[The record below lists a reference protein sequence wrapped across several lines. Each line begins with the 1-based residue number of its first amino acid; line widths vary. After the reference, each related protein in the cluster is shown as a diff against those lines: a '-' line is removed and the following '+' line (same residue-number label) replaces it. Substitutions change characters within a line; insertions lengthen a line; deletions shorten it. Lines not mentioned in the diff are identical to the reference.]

1 MSRTQPPINDRR
13 ALDPQSLCDAFDRL
27 PIPQD
32 VTDRALAL
40 LADDLSLAIA
50 VAENDFGRRLHSALQ
65 ALYGGSAG
73 IRLGPVVEGL
83 PPAESAF
90 FLGSLI
96 HSVEQDD
103 THVPSIVHGGA
114 VLIPAALL
122 AAVSHR
128 RTGADLLR
136 ALVLGWELLIRL
148 GLHAPGAFQ
157 ARGFQASAVL
167 GPIAAAI
174 VAGWLQGLKADQLGH
189 AIGIALSFSAGPLT
203 YLENGAES
211 KKLHLGWAAR
221 SGLVAAQLAAA
232 GITGPSDVVG
242 SNLSVFELFAASQ
255 PVAGDGL
262 LGDFGERWH
271 LREVSFKAWPCCHY
285 LQGFI
290 EALETLRLEAGS
302 RPLLSLHMH
311 VPEQVA
317 PLLCLPSDRRN
328 APSTDIDARF
338 SLPYVVK
345 ALLLDG
351 AIDAGTFEAPA
362 RERINGSPW
371 PLRLTWEL
379 WPASGFPQCYPA
391 RVDAIVEGGHT
402 LHAEVRSLRG
412 GPERPFMPQELRARF
427 FERTEPRLGKQAAAA
442 LWQSLATLE
451 TSESIKL
458 SQTP

>member
-1 MSRTQPPINDRR
+1 MNCPPPTTSERC
-13 ALDPQSLCDAFDRL
+13 ALDPQSICDAFDRL
-27 PIPQD
+27 PIPPD
-32 VTDRALAL
+32 VTERALAL

-50 VAENDFGRRLHSALQ
+50 VAGNDFGRRLHSALQ

-73 IRLGPVVEGL
+73 ISLGPVMQGF
-83 PPAESAF
+83 PAPESAF
-90 FLGSLI
+90 LLGSLI

-114 VLIPAALL
+114 VLIPAALV

-128 RTGADLLR
+128 CTGAQLLR
-136 ALVLGWELLIRL
+136 SLVLGWELLIRL

-157 ARGFQASAVL
+157 ARGFQVSAVL

-174 VAGWLQGLKADQLGH
+174 VAGWLQGLKADQLRH

-242 SNLSVFELFAASQ
+242 SSLSVYELFAASK
-255 PVAGDGL
+255 PVVGDGL
-262 LGDFGERWH
+262 LGDLGQRWH

-290 EALETLRLEAGS
+290 EAMEALRLEAGS
-302 RPLLSLHMH
+302 RALQSLHLH

-317 PLLCLPSDRRN
+317 PLLCLPIDRRN

-351 AIDAGTFEAPA
+351 AIDASTFDASA
-362 RERINGSPW
+362 RARINGSPW
-371 PLRLTWEL
+371 PLRMTWEP
-379 WPASGFPQCYPA
+379 WQESGFPQCYPA
-391 RVDAIVEGGHT
+391 RVDATVEGGSR

-412 GPERPFMPQELRARF
+412 GPDRPFMPQELMARF

-451 TSESIKL
+451 TSESIEL
-458 SQTP
+458 

>member
-1 MSRTQPPINDRR
+1 MNRTQPPINDRR

-40 LADDLSLAIA
+40 LADDLSLAIG
-50 VAENDFGRRLHSALQ
+50 VAGNDFGRRLHSALQ

-83 PPAESAF
+83 PAAESAF

-96 HSVEQDD
+96 HSLEQDD

-174 VAGWLQGLKADQLGH
+174 VAGWLQGLKADQLRH

-221 SGLVAAQLAAA
+221 SGVVAAQLAAA

-262 LGDFGERWH
+262 LGDLGERWH

-317 PLLCLPSDRRN
+317 PLLCLPIDRRN

-351 AIDAGTFEAPA
+351 AIDAGTFEASA
-362 RERINGSPW
+362 RERINASPW
-371 PLRLTWEL
+371 PLRMTWEP
-379 WPASGFPQCYPA
+379 WQASGFPQCYPA
-391 RVDAIVEGGHT
+391 RVDAIVEGGNT

-442 LWQSLATLE
+442 LWQSLASLE